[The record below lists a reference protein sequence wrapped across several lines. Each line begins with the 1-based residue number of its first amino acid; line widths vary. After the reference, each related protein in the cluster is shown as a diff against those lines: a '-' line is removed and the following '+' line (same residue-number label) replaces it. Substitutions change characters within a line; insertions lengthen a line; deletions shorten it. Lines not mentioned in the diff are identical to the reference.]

1 MTSLLKTTIAATSLG
16 LLMST
21 PLLAAGDAAKGE
33 KLFSQCQTCHVVV
46 DGDGAVLAGRN
57 AKTGP
62 NLYGV
67 IGRAAGSVEGFKY
80 GDSIVELGAT
90 GFVWDEATL
99 ATYVQDPTAFLKE
112 ALGDSKARGKMSFKV
127 RKEADAADLAAF
139 LATFSPE
146 AAPATN

>member
-1 MTSLLKTTIAATSLG
+1 MIVAASLG

-21 PLLAAGDAAKGE
+21 PLLAAGDAVMGE

-46 DGDGAVLAGRN
+46 NGDGAVLAGRN

-67 IGRAAGSVEGFKY
+67 IGRAAGTYEGFKY
-80 GDSIVELGAT
+80 GASIVEAGAA
-90 GFVWDEATL
+90 GLIWDETTL
-99 ATYVQDPTAFLKE
+99 ATYIQDPTAFLKE
-112 ALGDSKARGKMSFKV
+112 TLGNSKARGKMRFKV
-127 RKEADAADLAAF
+127 KKEADAADLAAF